1 MQDGRLDG
9 GTPGLLPPD
18 RQAAQR
24 QRANTDVE
32 FKSQARPARPIR
44 LRAAPAG
51 VFAPKRNLHSAA
63 SKLDD
68 LHVQRHE
75 LLERVPLFKGLTES
89 DRISLSERLV
99 ERRYQ
104 AGELV
109 FSKGDSGS
117 AMYLILSGTV
127 EIFLPP
133 EGGTDRVDL
142 KQAGEGE
149 HFGELALFDEKP
161 RSASAEAKTDCVLL
175 ELEREHF
182 IHDIVRSEQAVLA
195 VLSEMA
201 VRLRDTNSL
210 LSQRA
215 AKDVVKEFEDTL
227 SWSAKL
233 ADRVA
238 ELNGSWVFILG
249 LLAVSLGWVAMN
261 AFIPRPF
268 DAYPYQ
274 FFNLFLGLLVGLQG
288 PLIMMSQN
296 RQAAKDRAQ
305 ASTDFRV
312 NLKNE
317 VGIES
322 LGRELST
329 FRRALEERMVEI
341 ERAQIELASHASPRS
356 ARLSTRT

>member
-1 MQDGRLDG
+1 
-9 GTPGLLPPD
+9 P
-18 RQAAQR
+18 AAS
-24 QRANTDVE
+24 AA
-32 FKSQARPARPIR
+32 ARPESSLAIPSTTRRTAARR
-44 LRAAPAG
+44 AGRRAAAKLRG
-51 VFAPKRNLHSAA
+51 APVAA
-63 SKLDD
+63 D
-68 LHVQRHE
+68 HGPVMHPHE
-75 LLERVPLFKGLTES
+75 LLARVPLFRGLSEGAQ
-89 DRISLSERLV
+89 ISLGQRLV
-99 ERRYQ
+99 EKRLQ
-104 AGELV
+104 AGELI
-109 FSKGDSGS
+109 FSKGDTGN
-117 AMYLILSGTV
+117 AMFFVLSGEV

-133 EGGTDRVDL
+133 EGGAERVDL
-142 KQAGEGE
+142 KEVNEGE

-161 RSASAEAKTDCVLL
+161 RSASAEARTDCTLL
-175 ELEREHF
+175 ELSREHF
-182 IHDIVRSEQAVLA
+182 IHDIVRSEAAVLA
-195 VLSEMA
+195 ILSEMA
-201 VRLRDTNSL
+201 VRLRDTNAL

-215 AKDVVKEFEDTL
+215 AKDVVKEFEENL
-227 SWSAKL
+227 SWRDKL

-238 ELNGSWVFILG
+238 ELNGSWAFILG
-249 LLAVSLGWVAMN
+249 LLGLTFAWASMN
-261 AFIPRPF
+261 AFVPRPF